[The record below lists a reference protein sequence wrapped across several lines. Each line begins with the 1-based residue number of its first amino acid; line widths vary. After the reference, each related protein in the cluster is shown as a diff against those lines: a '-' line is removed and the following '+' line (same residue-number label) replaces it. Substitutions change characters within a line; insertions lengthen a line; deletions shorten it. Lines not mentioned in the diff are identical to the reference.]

1 MSQTSSNNHPNASL
15 ASSNILPSISKF
27 ILSDEA
33 ENNVLIQNYNML
45 VEKELELDSTI
56 NKKTIDLVNNSV
68 DVINE
73 KITEGSKST
82 LRIFISNTAENQPWQ
97 QGQDIDI
104 NVKPSWKLR
113 VEGKILGND
122 DFLFSDIIKHISV
135 SFIDFDPSSLKP
147 DEDDLSSEITW
158 NHLDNHSVKFNGLDI
173 KRFGVQNRKVKIV
186 IELKNVKA
194 SEFIDQIVEI
204 NKKNGNYKSYGNTQ
218 DLINLLVEHILSHD
232 LVDHTTGLINLEK
245 DTHLYAIANKNIDQD
260 SRPITEISL
269 QDFLQRTIKDC
280 IQPLKPLEFEYDI
293 RVDKETTFGENC
305 FDIKI
310 QNPIE
315 QPQLQQQKLADLKKA
330 EHSQY
335 LLQLEAIDK
344 EINELNAK
352 NTMILSDLNTR
363 IIPKYNFYNELSVQK
378 NPAEFL
384 TQYIEQQAK
393 INKEII
399 SQDNGYMED
408 LVRRSE
414 YYVDNED
421 KLKETVSLLLQNR
434 EL

>member
-1 MSQTSSNNHPNASL
+1 MSHSSKNNHSGASL
-15 ASSNILPSISKF
+15 SSSNILPSISKF
-27 ILSDEA
+27 ILSDDA
-33 ENNVLIQNYNML
+33 ENNVLIQNYNLL
-45 VEKELELDSTI
+45 VEKELELDSII

-68 DVINE
+68 DIINE

-97 QGQDIDI
+97 QGEDIDI

-113 VEGKILGND
+113 IEGKILGND

-147 DEDDLSSEITW
+147 DEDDLSSQISW
-158 NHLDNHSVKFNGLDI
+158 NHLDNNSVKFNGLDI
-173 KRFGVQNRKVKIV
+173 KRFGVQNRKIKIV

-218 DLINLLVEHILSHD
+218 DLINLFVEHILSHD
-232 LVDHTTGLINLEK
+232 LVDHATGLINLEK
-245 DTHLYAIANKNIDQD
+245 DANLFAIANKNIDQD

-280 IQPLKPLEFEYDI
+280 IQPLKPLEFDYEI

-310 QNPIE
+310 QNPVE
-315 QPQLQQQKLADLKKA
+315 QPQSQQQKLADLKKA
-330 EHSQY
+330 EYSQY

-352 NTMILSDLNTR
+352 NTKILSDLNTR
-363 IIPKYNFYNELSVQK
+363 IIPKYNFYNELSSQK

-384 TQYIEQQAK
+384 SRYIEQQAK

-408 LVRRSE
+408 LVRRSD
-414 YYVDNED
+414 YYIDNED
-421 KLKETVSLLLQNR
+421 NLKEQISLLLQNR